1 VRPIAGRLC
10 QTPAKNPSVTSA
22 SSAELR
28 GRDSTGNQFPGPAE
42 ALAKEATI
50 YIAEP
55 FPHNLALI
63 SVLYSGERPEI
74 TPHDEESEKGQNK
87 QNQIKQRKKR

>member
-1 VRPIAGRLC
+1 V
-10 QTPAKNPSVTSA
+10 
-22 SSAELR
+22 ELR

-50 YIAEP
+50 YVAET
-55 FPHNLALI
+55 FPHNLALV
-63 SVLYSGERPEI
+63 SVLYSGERPEM
-74 TPHDEESEKGQNK
+74 TSYDEEPEKAQNK